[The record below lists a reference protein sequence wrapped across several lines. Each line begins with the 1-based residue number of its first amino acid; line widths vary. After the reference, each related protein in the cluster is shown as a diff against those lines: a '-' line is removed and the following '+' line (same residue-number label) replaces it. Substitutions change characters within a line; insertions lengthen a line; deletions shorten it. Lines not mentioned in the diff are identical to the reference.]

1 MIYIRKSKP
10 SFPSSKITSTEE
22 ILNGKLIFFCSAFYC
37 HWREFLSKVTFLT
50 CKLRYFSKNLKSDW
64 ISMISQ
70 VNGIS
75 ELELYKPQESW
86 QIYTKNLEKKKKK
99 INTEVAFKYQQWFFA
114 IFQQSENLSYRGGF
128 TMAGAKKRFWFL
140 VFLQWWY
147 FGSRIKG
154 DIAGNSNMISTLK
167 FKVSQNS
174 NTYLGPCQIFISF
187 DIIDHL

>member
-1 MIYIRKSKP
+1 MLGLPTVPLHDDFAALRYLNPFHRRAPQTCMKENKSRLVSWILLPLPPPPRFELSNFQTHGFLKPEYCKVIYIRKSKP

-86 QIYTKNLEKKKKK
+86 QIYTKNLE
-99 INTEVAFKYQQWFFA
+99 N
-114 IFQQSENLSYRGGF
+114 
-128 TMAGAKKRFWFL
+128 
-140 VFLQWWY
+140 
-147 FGSRIKG
+147 
-154 DIAGNSNMISTLK
+154 
-167 FKVSQNS
+167 
-174 NTYLGPCQIFISF
+174 
-187 DIIDHL
+187 